1 MNIEFLMWAC
11 EVIMVCGKRWVVDCG
26 VCVLVDQ
33 ILFFAFLRM
42 YTLVFTLDVLL
53 QFCDAIV
60 LAMLFGWILLTHN
73 SCNDFQYYV

>member
-1 MNIEFLMWAC
+1 
-11 EVIMVCGKRWVVDCG
+11 MVCDKRWVVDCG

-53 QFCDAIV
+53 QFSDAIAGLGNV
-60 LAMLFGWILLTHN
+60 IWVDPINT
-73 SCNDFQYYV
+73 

>member
-1 MNIEFLMWAC
+1 
-11 EVIMVCGKRWVVDCG
+11 MVCDKRWVVDCG

-53 QFCDAIV
+53 QFSDAIAGLGHV
-60 LAMLFGWILLTHN
+60 IWVDPINT
-73 SCNDFQYYV
+73 